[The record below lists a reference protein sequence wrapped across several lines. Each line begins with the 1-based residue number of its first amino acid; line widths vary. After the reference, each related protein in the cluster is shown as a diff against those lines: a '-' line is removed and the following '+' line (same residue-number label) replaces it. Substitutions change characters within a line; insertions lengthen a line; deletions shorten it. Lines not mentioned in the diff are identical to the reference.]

1 MGGPKASLARSRG
14 AWEAVVPF
22 FAVAASLARSRDL
35 GRFRVCLWPGFLS
48 CQLDKLA
55 WAAALSK
62 AEFSRASE
70 RALPF
75 LFDQVTRDQLVPFPA
90 LGSKKSKVVT
100 DQLVPFWTFGSEIF
114 LNLTKLSET
123 S

>member
-1 MGGPKASLARSRG
+1 M
-14 AWEAVVPF
+14 
-22 FAVAASLARSRDL
+22 
-35 GRFRVCLWPGFLS
+35 S
-48 CQLDKLA
+48 CQLDKSSA
-55 WAAALSK
+55 ESGCEAAAALSK
-62 AEFSRASE
+62 AEFSRESE

>member
-1 MGGPKASLARSRG
+1 MEVWRG
-14 AWEAVVPF
+14 EAWEDPRHLSRDHVVRGRAVVPF

-35 GRFRVCLWPGFLS
+35 GRFRVCLWPGLLS
-48 CQLDKLA
+48 CQLDKSA

-75 LFDQVTRDQLVPFPA
+75 LFDQVTRDQLVPFSVGTIPTFFN
-90 LGSKKSKVVT
+90 SKS
-100 DQLVPFWTFGSEIF
+100 
-114 LNLTKLSET
+114 SET